1 MSGARAAAELGWR
14 PATSFSEGLRRY
26 VDWHCRAV
34 AAPTQAAAAPE
45 RSASRF
51 RRRPRLAPRLASLV
65 LSWLTVFAVAGG
77 LAAYLAAVE
86 RVGLTA
92 ASDRTIAV
100 LSVSTLAGYLAMA
113 LDGPRKRA
121 VDLRRMGARRHG
133 ARPRLHERVPRGRC
147 NLAGPDESRV
157 LLGLAG
163 GALAIAIADAGLR
176 LRRTGEERLAAD
188 RA

>member
-1 MSGARAAAELGWR
+1 M
-14 PATSFSEGLRRY
+14 
-26 VDWHCRAV
+26 
-34 AAPTQAAAAPE
+34 
-45 RSASRF
+45 
-51 RRRPRLAPRLASLV
+51 
-65 LSWLTVFAVAGG
+65 LSWLTVVAVAGG
-77 LAAYLAAVE
+77 LVSYLASIRA
-86 RVGLTA
+86 VGLTA

-100 LSVSTLAGYLAMA
+100 LSLSTLAGYLAMA
-113 LDGPRKRA
+113 LDGPRRA
-121 VDLRRMGARRHG
+121 LWTFTGWAVAAAGLVVVYMGEFREA
-133 ARPRLHERVPRGRC
+133 L

>member
-1 MSGARAAAELGWR
+1 M
-14 PATSFSEGLRRY
+14 
-26 VDWHCRAV
+26 
-34 AAPTQAAAAPE
+34 
-45 RSASRF
+45 
-51 RRRPRLAPRLASLV
+51 

-77 LAAYLAAVE
+77 LVAYLAAV
-86 RVGLTA
+86 RAVGLTA

-113 LDGPRKRA
+113 LDGPR
-121 VDLRRMGARRHG
+121 RRCGPSPDGRWPPPAWSSSTCPSS
-133 ARPRLHERVPRGRC
+133 ARPC

-176 LRRTGEERLAAD
+176 LRRTGEERLATD

>member
-1 MSGARAAAELGWR
+1 M
-14 PATSFSEGLRRY
+14 
-26 VDWHCRAV
+26 
-34 AAPTQAAAAPE
+34 
-45 RSASRF
+45 
-51 RRRPRLAPRLASLV
+51 
-65 LSWLTVFAVAGG
+65 AGG
-77 LAAYLAAVE
+77 LAAYLAAVSA
-86 RVGLTA
+86 VGLTA

-113 LDGPRKRA
+113 LDGPRKALWTFAGWALAA
-121 VDLRRMGARRHG
+121 VGLVLVYMSEFREV
-133 ARPRLHERVPRGRC
+133 L